1 MRPDELTEFSAF
13 VRARSG
19 ALFRTAVLLTGDRGQ
34 AEDLVQSALERL
46 CRHWRTVS
54 RAQAPEAYARRVLV
68 NLVHDRHRPR
78 SRAGR
83 EVPLPGGL
91 AAQHDAYQQVLS
103 RDELMR
109 GLRAL
114 PVNMRTV
121 LVLRYYDDMADAE
134 IAAVLG
140 VRESTVRSQAARGLA
155 KLRAAAEGARTA
167 RDAHDTQDVHDA
179 AGPTAGGTR

>member
-1 MRPDELTEFSAF
+1 MRPDDLAEFSAF

-19 ALFRTAVLLTGDRGQ
+19 ALFRTAILLTGERGQ
-34 AEDLVQSALERL
+34 AEDLVQSTLERL

-54 RAQAPEAYARRVLV
+54 RAEAPEAYARRVLV
-68 NLVHDRHRPR
+68 NLVYDRHRLR
-78 SRAGR
+78 RRAAT
-83 EVPLPGGL
+83 EVPLTGNNLPSGF
-91 AAQHDAYQQVLS
+91 DAYQQVLS

-121 LVLRYYDDMADAE
+121 LVLRYFDDMPDAE
-134 IAAVLG
+134 IAAALG

-155 KLRAAAEGARTA
+155 KLRTATHDRT
-167 RDAHDTQDVHDA
+167 
-179 AGPTAGGTR
+179 AGPTGGGTR

>member
-1 MRPDELTEFSAF
+1 MRPDDMAEFSAF

-19 ALFRTAVLLTGDRGQ
+19 ALFRTAVLLTGERGQ
-34 AEDLVQSALERL
+34 AEDLVQSTLERL

-68 NLVHDRHRPR
+68 NLVYDRHRTR
-78 SRAGR
+78 RAAGA
-83 EVPLPGGL
+83 EVPLPHDDP
-91 AAQHDAYQQVLS
+91 ASQHDAYQQIVS

-121 LVLRYYDDMADAE
+121 LVLRYFDDMADAE
-134 IAAVLG
+134 IAAALG
-140 VRESTVRSQAARGLA
+140 IRESTVRSQAARGLA
-155 KLRAAAEGARTA
+155 KLRAAAA
-167 RDAHDTQDVHDA
+167 DKA
-179 AGPTAGGTR
+179 AGPTGGGTR

>member
-1 MRPDELTEFSAF
+1 MRSDDLTEFSAF

-54 RAQAPEAYARRVLV
+54 RAHAPEAYARRVLV
-68 NLVHDRHRPR
+68 NLVYDR
-78 SRAGR
+78 SRLRRRAGT
-83 EVPLPGGL
+83 EVLLTDSGPPSSGL
-91 AAQHDAYQQVLS
+91 DAYQQILS

-121 LVLRYYDDMADAE
+121 LVLRYFEDMDDTE
-134 IAAVLG
+134 IAALLG
-140 VRESTVRSQAARGLA
+140 IRESTVRSQAARGLG
-155 KLRAAAEGARTA
+155 KLRAATDDRT
-167 RDAHDTQDVHDA
+167 
-179 AGPTAGGTR
+179 AGPTGGGTR

>member
-1 MRPDELTEFSAF
+1 MRPDDLAEFSAF

-19 ALFRTAVLLTGDRGQ
+19 ALFRTAVLLTGERGQ
-34 AEDLVQSALERL
+34 AEDLVQSTLERL

-68 NLVHDRHRPR
+68 NLVYDRHRIR
-78 SRAGR
+78 RATGT
-83 EVPLPGGL
+83 EVPLPRSEP
-91 AAQHDAYQQVLS
+91 ASQHDAYQQIVS

-121 LVLRYYDDMADAE
+121 LVLRYFDDMADAE
-134 IAAVLG
+134 IAAALG
-140 VRESTVRSQAARGLA
+140 IRESTVRSQAARGLA
-155 KLRAAAEGARTA
+155 KLRAAT
-167 RDAHDTQDVHDA
+167 DDKA
-179 AGPTAGGTR
+179 AGPTGGGTR

>member
-1 MRPDELTEFSAF
+1 MRPDDVAEFSAF

-34 AEDLVQSALERL
+34 AEDLVQSTLERL

-68 NLVHDRHRPR
+68 NLVYDRHRLR
-78 SRAGR
+78 RRAGT
-83 EVPLPGGL
+83 EVLLGDSGPPSPGS
-91 AAQHDAYQQVLS
+91 DAYQQILS

-114 PVNMRTV
+114 PVSMRTV
-121 LVLRYYDDMADAE
+121 LVLRYFEDLADTE
-134 IAAVLG
+134 IAALLG
-140 VRESTVRSQAARGLA
+140 IRESTVRSQAARGLG
-155 KLRAAAEGARTA
+155 KLRARAG
-167 RDAHDTQDVHDA
+167 DKA
-179 AGPTAGGTR
+179 AGPTRGGTR